1 MRANASIIN
10 KIRLF
15 DVLKTFVTALGV
27 TANVARRHDSNFWNL
42 KYNLMPYLNI
52 LAIDYKVCSAK

>member
-27 TANVARRHDSNFWNL
+27 TAKVARRHDSNFWNL

-52 LAIDYKVCSAK
+52 LAIDYKVCSAM